1 MVKLKVNLLPKPKK
15 QQIHLSR
22 DQWRIVSIVAAALVV
37 VIFLAISIFVWAQ
50 KNSYAQE
57 QTNWNQKIATINSQ
71 IEGGKEIA
79 EKAEGLNE
87 QLDAISELLKN
98 HPRWSFVL
106 KELSGLTPG
115 NVQLVNLAG
124 ETDGKIN
131 LSGITSDYKAAAAF
145 VKSLQGSEYFSNVEL
160 ASAGLT
166 EQAGQF
172 KIGFNLSLKL
182 TGKALKGESEDTSSD
197 TSGTD
202 TSTSTDESTSSNSE
216 GTE

>member
-15 QQIHLSR
+15 QRIHLTR
-22 DQWRIVSIVAAALVV
+22 KQWKIVSIVTAGLVV
-37 VIFLAISIFVWAQ
+37 VAFLTISVFVWAQ
-50 KNSYAQE
+50 KRSYAQE
-57 QTNWNQKIATINSQ
+57 QTGWNQKIATVNSQ
-71 IEGGKEIA
+71 IEGGREIA

-87 QLDAISELLKN
+87 QLSTISELLKN
-98 HPRWSFVL
+98 HPRWSLIL

-131 LSGITSDYKAAAAF
+131 LSGITADYKAAAAF
-145 VKSLQGSEYFSNVEL
+145 VKSLQSSEYFSNVEL

-172 KIGFNLSLKL
+172 RIGFNLSLEL
-182 TGKALKGESEDTSSD
+182 TGKALRSESGDTSLNTT
-197 TSGTD
+197 TSTD
-202 TSTSTDESTSSNSE
+202 TSTSSNPG

>member
-1 MVKLKVNLLPKPKK
+1 MIKLKVNLLPKPKK
-15 QQIHLSR
+15 QQIHLSKN
-22 DQWRIVSIVAAALVV
+22 QWKIVSIVAAGLVV
-37 VIFLAISIFVWAQ
+37 VIFLVISIFVWAQ

-57 QTNWNQKIATINSQ
+57 QTGWDQKIATINSQ

-106 KELSGLTPG
+106 KELSGLTPS

-145 VKSLQGSEYFSNVEL
+145 VKGLQSSEYFSNVEL

-172 KIGFNLSLKL
+172 RIGFNLSLEL
-182 TGKALKGESEDTSSD
+182 TSKALKGESEGTSN
-197 TSGTD
+197 TD
-202 TSTSTDESTSSNSE
+202 NSTSTDESTSSNSE